1 MIKQTFWDFASDTR
15 SSPGDS
21 NSRSNYPGFLTS
33 TKNFRNPERKLLITN
48 YDVGVFQKIFKKQL
62 TVSKGIP
69 KNGWSVA
76 ATILNSWITI
86 TVWISTKIEKKLE

>member
-1 MIKQTFWDFASDTR
+1 M
-15 SSPGDS
+15 
-21 NSRSNYPGFLTS
+21 
-33 TKNFRNPERKLLITN
+33 
-48 YDVGVFQKIFKKQL
+48 GVFQKIFKKQL